1 MDNILKDDRFAHIVK
16 DPKYRRIPKN
26 ERKVKIDKR
35 FQSMF
40 TDKKFAVSFKVD
52 KRGRPYVKNSAE
64 NLRKYYDISEDED
77 EASSEFDEENLKE
90 EEEEEEEKHPK
101 VESKKEKV
109 KKTDNKLP
117 GLKNNE
123 KGKLSNNIKQK
134 LKNLSVNYARGEGE
148 LLSSSSEEDESTVD
162 SEEENEICHDWGEF
176 DKDAEEAVESTRRL
190 AACNMD
196 WDKIRAVDLMVSL
209 NSFLPPGGIILSVAI
224 YPSDYGLQRM
234 KEEDVKG
241 PTELVNNCSDESD
254 IEEGSSYQMEKLRQY
269 QLNRLKYYYAVI
281 ECDSPGTADKLW
293 SECKN
298 VEYESSGLKFDLRF
312 IPDDMEFDQA
322 PKEVCEKLPDFSTY
336 QPRTFTTTALQQEK
350 VDLTWDET
358 NEERKELTM
367 KINSGKLNELN
378 DNHLKYLL
386 ASGSSE
392 DESDENLESKEP
404 EVGVEI
410 KNTKGSTIDKYK
422 QLLKSIDAKEKEK
435 HKNDVQL
442 ECTWGYNAEERSKEF
457 EKEKLQKSENRT
469 PFEEYLDKRK
479 EKRKAKRKAKMD
491 ENTNEDSDD
500 ASEDQVPSDID
511 MNDPYFAEEL
521 KNCSKKSKK
530 LKNDKTLLNDNKDDE
545 KDELELLLM
554 DTNEIDNRKHFDM
567 KEIEET
573 NSMSKSKRKR
583 LERKKKKKNLTNND
597 DDFEMNLNDERFKA
611 LYTSH
616 HFNIDPADNHYRKT
630 KGTEILISEQ
640 LKRRNKNKN

>member
-1 MDNILKDDRFAHIVK
+1 M
-16 DPKYRRIPKN
+16 
-26 ERKVKIDKR
+26 
-35 FQSMF
+35 
-40 TDKKFAVSFKVD
+40 
-52 KRGRPYVKNSAE
+52 
-64 NLRKYYDISEDED
+64 
-77 EASSEFDEENLKE
+77 
-90 EEEEEEEKHPK
+90 
-101 VESKKEKV
+101 
-109 KKTDNKLP
+109 
-117 GLKNNE
+117 
-123 KGKLSNNIKQK
+123 
-134 LKNLSVNYARGEGE
+134 
-148 LLSSSSEEDESTVD
+148 
-162 SEEENEICHDWGEF
+162 
-176 DKDAEEAVESTRRL
+176 
-190 AACNMD
+190 
-196 WDKIRAVDLMVSL
+196 
-209 NSFLPPGGIILSVAI
+209 
-224 YPSDYGLQRM
+224 
-234 KEEDVKG
+234 
-241 PTELVNNCSDESD
+241 
-254 IEEGSSYQMEKLRQY
+254 
-269 QLNRLKYYYAVI
+269 
-281 ECDSPGTADKLW
+281 
-293 SECKN
+293 
-298 VEYESSGLKFDLRF
+298 
-312 IPDDMEFDQA
+312 
-322 PKEVCEKLPDFSTY
+322 
-336 QPRTFTTTALQQEK
+336 
-350 VDLTWDET
+350 
-358 NEERKELTM
+358 
-367 KINSGKLNELN
+367 
-378 DNHLKYLL
+378 
-386 ASGSSE
+386 
-392 DESDENLESKEP
+392 ESKEP